1 MSSTTTTP
9 RTAGGRGA
17 GGVDPAL
24 AGRMAAVGT
33 VLVVLALGTA
43 GAAAAGS
50 GAVAPSILQDAG
62 PLVRWGLIFARVI
75 ADIAGSVTVG
85 VLLLTAVALPVGKQG
100 QAHRPAFLIAAAAA
114 TVWALAAIALLVFNL
129 ADVLGSSIDSPGFG
143 SQLVAYTRDID
154 LGRGL
159 GLTAA
164 GAAVIGLLAAG
175 AVKTTSAAWLAG
187 GSLAALVPTA
197 LNGHASSSA
206 DHQTAVTSLGLHLV
220 GASVW
225 VGGLAALLLL
235 APTLKT
241 GVLADAAQRYSTFA
255 LWSFLAVAASGLI
268 NAWLRIGSLGNLGN
282 SYGLLLLGKTVALV
296 LLGLFGYRHRAS
308 TLPDL
313 AAGKRGAFTRLA
325 VVELGIMAIAFGLA
339 SALSRTPPPNAGEP
353 TLDIAQAVTGYP
365 MPPEPTAARWITQWQ
380 PDLMWVLIAGVG
392 LVAYLTGVYR
402 LRRRGDAWPV
412 GRTVA
417 ILLGLAVLVY
427 TTCSGPAVYG
437 RVTFSG
443 HMVMHMMLSMIVP
456 PLLVLGAPVTLALR
470 TLAVRKDGSRGPREW
485 LLIVTESRYLRLI
498 SFPPVAAALF
508 AGSLVVFY
516 YSGLFQLALTTHTGH
531 ELMDVHFLFSGY
543 LFTWT
548 MIGVDPGP
556 RRMGFPLRL
565 IVLLAT
571 MAFHAFFFLALMNGE
586 TVLQPDF
593 FGNLGRTWGESLLAD
608 QQTGGGIGWG
618 IGEVPTLLIAVVL
631 MFQWAR
637 SDARESR
644 RYDRKADRDGD
655 AELEAYNQ
663 MLARLSGKKPAPTA
677 PEGAGEDE
685 KPPAS

>member
-1 MSSTTTTP
+1 MSSTTTIRP
-9 RTAGGRGA
+9 LAP
-17 GGVDPAL
+17 VDL
-24 AGRMAAVGT
+24 GRMAAVGA
-33 VLVVLALGTA
+33 VLVALALGVA
-43 GAAAAGS
+43 AAAAAGS

-62 PLVRWGLIFARVI
+62 PLVRWGLILARVI

-85 VLLLTAVALPVGKQG
+85 VLLLTAFALPVGKQG
-100 QAHRPAFLIAAAAA
+100 QAHRPAFLIAAAAS
-114 TVWALAAIALLVFNL
+114 TIWALAAIALLVFNL
-129 ADVLGSSIDSPGFG
+129 ADVLGAPVDSPGFG

-164 GAAVIGLLAAG
+164 GAAVVGLLAAG

-187 GSLAALVPTA
+187 GSLACLVPTA
-197 LNGHASSSA
+197 LNGHASSSS
-206 DHQTAVTSLGLHLV
+206 DHQTAVTSLGLHLI

-235 APTLKT
+235 APTIKGT
-241 GVLADAAQRYSTFA
+241 VLAATAQRYSTFA
-255 LWSFLAVAASGLI
+255 LWSFIAVGVSGLI
-268 NAWLRIGSLGNLGN
+268 NSWLRIGSLGNLGN

-296 LLGLFGYRHRAS
+296 LLGLFGYRHRAA

-313 AAGKRGAFTRLA
+313 EAGRAGAFTRLA
-325 VVELGIMAIAFGLA
+325 VVELGVMAMAFGLA
-339 SALSRTPPPNAGEP
+339 SALSRTPPPNEGER
-353 TLDIAQAVTGYP
+353 TTDLAQAITGYP
-365 MPPEPTAARWITQWQ
+365 MPPAPNLTRWLTSWQ
-380 PDLMWVLIAGVG
+380 PDLMWVVIAA
-392 LVAYLTGVYR
+392 VALYAYATGVIR
-402 LRRRGDAWPV
+402 LHRRGDTWPV

-417 ILLGLAVLVY
+417 LVGGLAFLIY
-427 TTCSGPAVYG
+427 TTCGGPAVYG

-443 HMVMHMMLSMIVP
+443 HMVMHMMLTMIVP
-456 PLLVLGAPVTLALR
+456 PLLVLAAPVTLALR
-470 TLAVRKDGSRGPREW
+470 TLPVRKDGSRGAREW
-485 LLIVTESRYLRLI
+485 LLIITESRYLRVL
-498 SFPPVAAALF
+498 SFPPVAAVLF

-516 YSGLFQLALTTHTGH
+516 YTDLFELALTTHTGH

-543 LFTWT
+543 LFAWT

-556 RRMGFPLRL
+556 QRMGFPFRL

-593 FGNLGRTWGESLLAD
+593 FGNLGRTWGSGLLEN

-618 IGEVPTLLIAVVL
+618 IGEFPTLLIAIAL
-631 MFQWAR
+631 MIQWSR
-637 SDARESR
+637 SSDREAR
-644 RYDRKADRDGD
+644 RYDRQADRDGD

-663 MLARLSGKKPAPTA
+663 MLSKLSGKKNPT
-677 PEGAGEDE
+677 PTNEPE
-685 KPPAS
+685 KPAAS